1 MNLSRN
7 VSEIIR
13 EHVTLEVESIDRMYL
28 NVYQPQLQRDLG
40 VVGFFRFHRGQP
52 FASSSLMANMTR
64 TFVANIESFAKAR
77 KIPVITF
84 QKGQRKDDIAKRY
97 HAQFSQTE
105 GVVFIGKAQ
114 EKASVWRTEKRYH
127 QQSGQSYPWLVRAT
141 AMVNHYYIYAL
152 DRDFGP
158 FFLKFC
164 SYFPYNTKLCLNG
177 HEYAKQQLK
186 KKGIEFAPLDNGFLA
201 CAEARRLQR
210 ICEQLSA
217 EKIEQLLRKWLRLLP
232 HPFTPADRQA
242 GWLYDISI
250 LQAEFSLTQV
260 LDRPLTGRAFFEEV
274 IHENLDLGNPGQVQL
289 IFNRRVSKR
298 TPGRFRTRVITEGV
312 TPSLHVDYKHSK
324 IKQYHKEGRAL
335 RTETTINDTRDF
347 AIGKRLKNLP
357 ALREVGFAA
366 NRRLLDVQQLSHD
379 CHVGSA
385 TFQQLQKPRA
395 VDGQRASAF
404 RFGDE
409 TVQALLQA
417 LLVLSI
423 LSPAFKQKE
432 LKERLAQ
439 LLGLDPSTMT
449 QGKMTYHLR
458 RLRLHSFIER
468 LPRKHRYRV
477 TPFGLRIALFY
488 TRTYVS
494 VLRPGLSQIVSPKP
508 PGDTRLRTYFDRT
521 TEAIE
526 QWCRDAK
533 LAA

>member
-1 MNLSRN
+1 MKVSHN
-7 VSEIIR
+7 VAEIIR

-28 NVYQPQLQRDLG
+28 NIYQPQLQRDLG
-40 VVGFFRFHRGQP
+40 VVGFFRYHRGQT
-52 FASSSLMANMTR
+52 FASSVLMGEMTR
-64 TFVANIESFAKAR
+64 AFVTSIESFAKAQE
-77 KIPVITF
+77 IPLIAF
-84 QKGQRKDDIAKRY
+84 QKGQRKDDIAKSYR
-97 HAQFSQTE
+97 AKFSQAE

-114 EKASVWRTEKRYH
+114 EKAKVWRTEKRYH
-127 QQSGQSYPWLVRAT
+127 QQSGATYPWQVRST
-141 AMVNHYYIYAL
+141 AMVNHYYFYIQ

-158 FFLKFC
+158 LFIKFC
-164 SYFPYNTKLCLNG
+164 SYFPYGAKLCLNG

-186 KKGIEFAPLDNGFLA
+186 QKGIEFSPLDNGFLT
-201 CAEARRLQR
+201 CAAPRRLQPV
-210 ICEQLSA
+210 CDGLSA
-217 EKIEQLLRKWLRLLP
+217 EKIDKLLRKWLRLLP
-232 HPFTPADRQA
+232 HPFTKADRQA

-250 LQAEFSLTQV
+250 LQAEFALTLV

-289 IFNRRVSKR
+289 IFNRRVTKR

-347 AIGKRLKNLP
+347 CIGKRLKNLP

-379 CHVGSA
+379 CHVGAA
-385 TFQQLQKPRA
+385 TFQQLQSPVV
-395 VDGQRASAF
+395 VDGQRASAV
-404 RFGDE
+404 RFGDD

-423 LSPAFKQKE
+423 LSPGFKQKE

-439 LLGLDPSTMT
+439 LLGLDPSTIT
-449 QGKMTYHLR
+449 QGRMTYQLR
-458 RLRLHSFIER
+458 RLRLHGFIER
-468 LPRKHRYRV
+468 LPRKHRYQV
-477 TPFGLRIALFY
+477 TPFGLRIALFF

-494 VLRPGLSQIVSPKP
+494 LLRPGLSQIVSPKP
-508 PGDTRLRTYFDRT
+508 PGDTRLRSYFDKT
-521 TEAIE
+521 TEAIQ

>member
-40 VVGFFRFHRGQP
+40 VVGFFRYHRGQT
-52 FASSSLMANMTR
+52 FASSVLMAEMTR
-64 TFVANIESFAKAR
+64 TFVSRIESFAKAQQ
-77 KIPVITF
+77 IPVITF
-84 QKGQRKDDIAKRY
+84 LKGQRKDDIAKSYR
-97 HAQFSQTE
+97 AKFSKDE

-114 EKASVWRTEKRYH
+114 EKAAVWRTEKRYH
-127 QQSGQSYPWLVRAT
+127 QQSGTTYPWQVRST
-141 AMVNHYYIYAL
+141 AMVNHYYIYAQ

-158 FFLKFC
+158 FFIKFC
-164 SYFPYNTKLCLNG
+164 SYFPYNAKLCLNG

-186 KKGIEFAPLDNGFLA
+186 QKGVAFAPLDNGFLS
-201 CAEARRLQR
+201 CADARRLQR
-210 ICEQLSA
+210 TCDGLSA
-217 EKIEQLLRKWLRLLP
+217 EKIDQLLRKWLRLLP
-232 HPFTPADRQA
+232 HPFTKTDRQA

-289 IFNRRVSKR
+289 LFNRRVTKR

-324 IKQYHKEGRAL
+324 IKQYHKEERAL

-347 AIGKRLKNLP
+347 CLGKRLKNLP

-379 CHVGSA
+379 CHVGAA
-385 TFQQLQKPRA
+385 TFQQLQSPVTVA
-395 VDGQRASAF
+395 GQRASAV
-404 RFGDE
+404 RFGEE
-409 TVQALLQA
+409 TVQALFQA

-423 LSPAFKQKE
+423 LSPGFKQKE
-432 LKERLAQ
+432 LKERLAL
-439 LLGLDPSTMT
+439 LLGLDPSTIT
-449 QGKMTYHLR
+449 QGRMTYQLR
-458 RLRLHSFIER
+458 RLRLHGLIER

-488 TRTYVS
+488 TRVYVS
-494 VLRPGLSQIVSPKP
+494 VLRPGLSQIVSAKP
-508 PGDTRLRTYFDRT
+508 PGDARLRSCFDKT
-521 TEAIE
+521 AQAIE

>member
-13 EHVTLEVESIDRMYL
+13 EHVTLTVESIDRMYL

-40 VVGFFRFHRGQP
+40 VVGFFRHHRGQA
-52 FASSSLMANMTR
+52 FVSSVLMAEMTR
-64 TFVANIESFAKAR
+64 GFVASIESFAKAQE
-77 KIPVITF
+77 IPVVSF
-84 QKGQRKDDIAKRY
+84 QKGQRKDDIAKSYR
-97 HAQFSQTE
+97 AKFSKAE

-114 EKASVWRTEKRYH
+114 EKASVFRTEKRYH
-127 QQSGQSYPWLVRAT
+127 QQSGQSYPWIVRST
-141 AMVNHYYIYAL
+141 AMVNHYYIYAE

-158 FFLKFC
+158 FFIKFC
-164 SYFPYNTKLCLNG
+164 SYFPYNAKLCLNG

-186 KKGIEFAPLDNGFLA
+186 QKGIEFSPLDNGFLS
-201 CAEARRLQR
+201 CADARRLQH
-210 ICEQLSA
+210 ICDGLSA
-217 EKIEQLLRKWLRLLP
+217 EKIDQLLRKWLRLLP
-232 HPFTPADRQA
+232 HPFTSTDRQD

-289 IFNRRVSKR
+289 IFNRRVTKR

-335 RTETTINDTRDF
+335 RTETTINNTRDF

-357 ALREVGFAA
+357 LLRQVGFSA

-379 CHVGSA
+379 CHVGET
-385 TFQQLQKPRA
+385 TFQQMQRPVA
-395 VDGQRASAF
+395 VDGQRASAL

-423 LSPAFKQKE
+423 LSPGFKQKE

-439 LLGLDPSTMT
+439 LLGLDPSTIT
-449 QGKMTYHLR
+449 QGKMTYQLR
-458 RLRLHSFIER
+458 RLRLHGFIQR

-477 TPFGLRIALFY
+477 MPFGLRIALFY

-494 VLRPGLSQIVSPKP
+494 VLRPGLSLIISPKP
-508 PGDTRLRTYFDRT
+508 PGDTCLRTHFDKV
-521 TEAIE
+521 TEAVD